1 MPFFF
6 NLILINPDLDY
17 VSGPINGAES
27 DAEIDDGN
35 VELLKPTSLP
45 THPQRPGLTFGFGAV
60 PFAGEN
66 PNFFQ
71 NTFPMFGQHTGFHN
85 LFQGFG
91 GFNGPRITPWWKG

>member
-1 MPFFF
+1 M
-6 NLILINPDLDY
+6 DY
-17 VSGPINGAES
+17 VSGPINGA
-27 DAEIDDGN
+27 DADIDGGN
-35 VELLKPTSLP
+35 VEVLKPTAIP
-45 THPQRPGLTFGFGAV
+45 TNQRPGLTFGFGAG

-71 NTFPMFGQHTGFHN
+71 NTFPMFGQNNGFHN